1 MGTSAERIIQVIS
14 PSDSMLDLLVL
25 GCSTDEANQYDQT
38 IRNSGMAV
46 HLKTAYNP
54 DELETLLDGLNADLI
69 LVNTDAEELDFTT
82 AITQIREVC
91 PTASFI
97 LLSDDPAEELFFAAE
112 TRAQD
117 IIQRNDHAHLIYVA
131 TREQQNT
138 LARKKLIAVTQ
149 ELDDVTQRCNT
160 LAESSGEAI
169 AYIHDGMHVYAN
181 PAYISLFGYSKPCDL
196 ASLPILDLIAKDDRL
211 KFKSTLQA
219 LAKNQNAERL
229 QINGQTQDGEAFPI
243 TMEFSPVTVEGEAC
257 TQIIITDQSPENDLQ
272 KRISELANFDT
283 ETGLYNRKYFIEKLE
298 EEIQAPHEPGENLS
312 LLLLNIVN
320 YSGIK
325 DEHGLK
331 GCDIL
336 LRDAAKILS
345 DTTYETDL
353 VSRFGEHEFSIL
365 CTAGTDA
372 LALAERL
379 LSNMNKHIFKIS
391 DQFLKPELFIGVT
404 HSDKPPV
411 KSSHEFINRAV
422 KASNK
427 ARSENT
433 PIAQY
438 DHKSMAGEVSESTD
452 EGMLQLIDNALQHDR
467 FQLVYQP
474 IVSLHGNSREDYSVY
489 LRMLNEEDEPL
500 LPEYFIEQ
508 AEKAD
513 RMAEIDR
520 WVIRNAVREVSEQRR
535 QGNKINFMITLSA
548 SGIEDDSLLLWI
560 CDSLR
565 EFKAKGSWLTFQ
577 LKERDVIGH
586 LDLVEQ
592 LAEGLKKINCRI
604 ALDHFVCEQE
614 SVNLLKH
621 INFDIAKYSPDVVS
635 DISTNK
641 DQAALLTS
649 YSEQIREL
657 GIKTIAAAVEEANQ
671 LAVLWNVGVDFIQG
685 NFIQEPT
692 ETISYDFE

>member
-1 MGTSAERIIQVIS
+1 MGTSAERIIQVVN
-14 PSDSMLDLLVL
+14 PSDSLLDLLVL
-25 GCSTDEANQYDQT
+25 GCSVDEANGYDQT

-54 DELETLLDGLNADLI
+54 DELDALLDGLNADLV

-91 PTASFI
+91 PTASFV
-97 LLSDDPAEELFFAAE
+97 LLSDDPAEQLFFAAE

-117 IIQRNDHAHLIYVA
+117 IIHREDHAHLIYVA
-131 TREQQNT
+131 TREQQNA
-138 LARKKLIAVTQ
+138 LSRKKLATVAR
-149 ELDDVTQRCNT
+149 ELEEALQRCNT

-181 PAYISLFGYSKPCDL
+181 PAYISMFGFNKPCDL
-196 ASLPILDLIAKDDRL
+196 ESLPIMDLVAKDDRL

-219 LAKNQNAERL
+219 LAKNQNAEKL
-229 QINGQTQDGEAFPI
+229 HINGQTQEGEAFPI
-243 TMEFSPVTVEGEAC
+243 IMEFSPVTVEGEAC

-272 KRISELANFDT
+272 KRLSELANFDT

-298 EEIQAPHEPGENLS
+298 EQLESAKGEETPYS
-312 LLLLNIVN
+312 LLMLNFSN
-320 YSGIK
+320 YSKIK

-331 GCDIL
+331 GSDIL

-353 VSRFGEHEFSIL
+353 VARFGEHEFTVL
-365 CTAGTDA
+365 CTAGTDS
-372 LALAERL
+372 LALADRL
-379 LSNMNKHIFKIS
+379 LANIKKHIFKIS
-391 DQFLKPELFIGVT
+391 DKLLKPEVSIGVC
-404 HSDKPPV
+404 HSNKPPL
-411 KSSHEFINRAV
+411 KSIHEFINRAG
-422 KASNK
+422 KACSK

-433 PIAQY
+433 LIAEY
-438 DHKSMAGEVSESTD
+438 DHQSMAEEVPGSMD
-452 EGMLQLIDNALQHDR
+452 EGTLRLIDNALQHDR

-474 IVSLHGNSREDYSVY
+474 VVSLHGNSREDYTVY
-489 LRMLNEEDEPL
+489 LRMLDDNGTPL
-500 LPEYFIEQ
+500 LPEKFLDQ
-508 AEKAD
+508 AEKSD

-520 WVIRNAVREVSEQRR
+520 WVIRNAIKAVSEQRR
-535 QGNKINFMITLSA
+535 QGHKINFMLTLSA

-577 LKERDVIGH
+577 MKERDVIGH

-592 LAEGLKKINCRI
+592 LSEGLKKINCKI
-604 ALDHFVCEQE
+604 ALDHFICEQE
-614 SVNLLKH
+614 SINLLKH
-621 INFDIAKYSPDVVS
+621 VNFDIAKFSPEVS
-635 DISTNK
+635 ANISSDK
-641 DQAALLTS
+641 DQAALLTN
-649 YSEQIREL
+649 YSEQIRGL
-657 GIKTIAAAVEEANQ
+657 GIKTIATAIEEANQ

-685 NFIQEPT
+685 NFIQEPA